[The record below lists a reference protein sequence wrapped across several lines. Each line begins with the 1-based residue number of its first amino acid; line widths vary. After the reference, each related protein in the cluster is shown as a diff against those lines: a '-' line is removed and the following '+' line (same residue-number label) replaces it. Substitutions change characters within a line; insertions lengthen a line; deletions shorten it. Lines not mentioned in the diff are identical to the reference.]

1 MKIDARY
8 PRAHRQLG
16 VVLRQKGD
24 YEAAAAQLEQA
35 VTENPE
41 DAEARY
47 TLGSVLVKLNDR
59 ERAIAQLAEAVRLD
73 AYDAASRIALAGA
86 LRKVGRT
93 QDAQEQMTRAQA
105 LDELKANAGRS
116 RVLLG
121 SAVDH
126 LEKGEVDTALNELRQ
141 AVSLSPDYADA
152 HFQLARASLRKGAPP
167 VEVTKI
173 LRRVIELKPDDA
185 QAHLELGLLLERMGA
200 PEAAGELHRSLDL
213 APSLIEAHRAL
224 GKMALE
230 ARDWATARSEF
241 SAILAW
247 DLNDRDARRDLSIAQ
262 ARQNH
267 QSN

>member
-1 MKIDARY
+1 MNLVEVSWENWSFGNGEAQYQIGLVY
-8 PRAHRQLG
+8 QHR
-16 VVLRQKGD
+16 RQ
-24 YEAAAAQLEQA
+24 YSEA
-35 VTENPE
+35 V
-41 DAEARY
+41 
-47 TLGSVLVKLNDR
+47 
-59 ERAIAQLAEAVRLD
+59 ERFKKAIAID
-73 AYDAASRIALAGA
+73 P
-86 LRKVGRT
+86 
-93 QDAQEQMTRAQA
+93 
-105 LDELKANAGRS
+105 EL
-116 RVLLG
+116 
-121 SAVDH
+121 
-126 LEKGEVDTALNELRQ
+126 T
-141 AVSLSPDYADA
+141 DA

-247 DLNDRDARRDLSIAQ
+247 DWNDRDARRDMSIAR